1 MLNRTSPFS
10 PEQIGTTAVRF
21 PSGIPIPT
29 ATDAA
34 VDPYFK
40 TRIPKEVQVE
50 GTMLWP
56 QEKGTYPGMIVLHER
71 WGLTAQIKSIA
82 MGLACEGYMVL
93 IPNLYG
99 RQGGMVTASAEVA
112 DALVAR
118 IKEADTLQD
127 INSCCEFLNTRD
139 HIKKNI
145 HGVVGFGMGGSLALR
160 FACQRKRLRAAV
172 AFYAKVTAPP
182 TVLKDMVCPILYHRA
197 GADPS
202 VTDEDM
208 VLLEKAA
215 HDSGKVIDIHTYDAA
230 PHAFF
235 DDTRKDSYRSDAAQ
249 SAWEST
255 VAFLDTHVHAER

>member
-1 MLNRTSPFS
+1 M
-10 PEQIGTTAVRF
+10 
-21 PSGIPIPT
+21 
-29 ATDAA
+29 
-34 VDPYFK
+34 
-40 TRIPKEVQVE
+40 
-50 GTMLWP
+50 
-56 QEKGTYPGMIVLHER
+56 
-71 WGLTAQIKSIA
+71 
-82 MGLACEGYMVL
+82 
-93 IPNLYG
+93 
-99 RQGGMVTASAEVA
+99 TASAEVA

-172 AFYAKVTAPP
+172 AFYAKVTTPP
-182 TVLKDMVCPILYHRA
+182 TVLKDLVCPILYHRA
-197 GADPS
+197 GTDPS
-202 VTDEDM
+202 ITDEDM
-208 VLLEKAA
+208 ALLQQAA
-215 HDSGKVIDIHTYDAA
+215 HDSGKIIDIHTYDAA